1 MNILDNEPAMAILR
15 DAADKLKAIGVSWDM
30 QTGLSAHGS
39 SIALIASETE
49 EGTAAGYV
57 ASFLGNEI
65 ANTETQ
71 RFAQEVVDRLAG
83 RTIENAERAG
93 I

>member
-1 MNILDNEPAMAILR
+1 MEILR
-15 DAADKLKAIGVSWDM
+15 EAADKLKAIGLSWDM

-49 EGTAAGYV
+49 DGVAAGYV
-57 ASFLGNEI
+57 ASLLGNEMV
-65 ANTETQ
+65 NTEAQ
-71 RFAQEVVDRLAG
+71 RFAQEVVDRVGERA
-83 RTIENAERAG
+83 IENAKRRG

>member
-1 MNILDNEPAMAILR
+1 MNILDNQPAMEILR
-15 DAADKLKAIGVSWDM
+15 EAADKLKAIGLSWDM
-30 QTGLSAHGS
+30 QTGLSIHGS

-49 EGTAAGYV
+49 EGAAAGYV

-65 ANTETQ
+65 VNTEAE
-71 RFAQEVVDRLAG
+71 RFAHEVVDRVAE
-83 RTIENAERAG
+83 RAIENAKRSG